1 MAIAIK
7 KTAAIAIAAGLTF
20 AGSAGIAAQDAL
32 AQDGVEQNAA
42 IANAQGEGADPS
54 TINPNAARSLTIHKI
69 LNVSKTG
76 APTGNEITDGTPG
89 AEKYTGGENVAEVK
103 FKVEELDFDIT
114 TNQGFFDAVE
124 AAKNPVTVK
133 EKVKQGGLSE
143 TVTTA
148 ADGSVQVPNVK
159 VAAYLVTE
167 LDSPEANVNGE
178 PRLNLHKSDPFV
190 VFVPMTNPKNTA
202 EWNYDVHAY
211 PKNTNTVVTKKL
223 EDENVNVGDTV
234 QYQIKGNIPGATSD
248 KDVQL
253 NSFHVVDYYNKNELS
268 NLRLSENNPVQIE
281 KAGGSPVDVPAAYY
295 TVTDEE
301 TYEFPEGDARK
312 AHYNARRTVEF
323 NEEGLKWLDANYRG
337 AKVVT
342 NWEAEF
348 SSIGDNGDGEIRNT
362 ADVPSQTGDSKSTR
376 KPGDV
381 PPPPGDTPE
390 VVSFLAKLQLLKYG
404 DGKKDNPLKGAE
416 FELYTRDLKTGK
428 CNPIEEKNKIA
439 INKVSKWTTNEKGQ
453 LTIDGLHITDKVD
466 QQIVDGKP
474 ADGGS
479 ILTGEAHTA
488 VQNGYCLL
496 ETKAPEGYERIP
508 QAFPIEFKLA
518 DRVVNDQQVATP
530 LIHAEVNNK
539 PSTKVFLPATGGMGV
554 LIIALAG
561 LAIIGGG
568 VYAARRNSQSA

>member
-1 MAIAIK
+1 MAIAMK

-20 AGSAGIAAQDAL
+20 AGSVGIAAQDAL
-32 AQDGVEQNAA
+32 AQDATPVQAEAEQNSA
-42 IANAQGEGADPS
+42 IGEGADPS
-54 TINPNAARSLTIHKI
+54 TIDPKADRSLTIHKI

-76 APTGNEITDGTPG
+76 EPTGNEITGDTP
-89 AEKYTGGENVAEVK
+89 ADEKYTGGENVADVK

-114 TNQGFFDAVE
+114 TNKGFFAAVE
-124 AAKNPVTVK
+124 AAKKPANAPLK
-133 EKVKQGGLSE
+133 KGGLSTE
-143 TVTTA
+143 VTTGE
-148 ADGSVQVPNVK
+148 DGSVEVPNVK
-159 VAAYLVTE
+159 VAAYRVTE
-167 LDSPEANVNGE
+167 LDSPKANVNGE
-178 PRLNLHKSDPFV
+178 PRLNLNKSDSFV
-190 VFVPMTNPKNTA
+190 VFVPMTNPKDTSK
-202 EWNYDVHAY
+202 WNYNVHAY

-253 NSFHVVDYYNKNELS
+253 NNFHVVDYYNKNELS
-268 NLRLSENNPVQIE
+268 NLRLSKTDPVQIE
-281 KAGGSPVDVPAAYY
+281 KADGSLVEVPANL
-295 TVTDEE
+295 
-301 TYEFPEGDARK
+301 YELTPEQDWKFNDARD
-312 AHYNARRTVEF
+312 AHYNARRTVQF
-323 NEEGLKWLDANYRG
+323 NEAGLKWLDDNHRG

-348 SSIGDNGDGEIRNT
+348 KPIGDNGDGEIRNT
-362 ADVPSQTGDSKSTR
+362 ADVPSITGESGSERT
-376 KPGDV
+376 PGDV
-381 PPPPGDTPE
+381 PPPPEDTPE
-390 VVSFLAKLQLLKYG
+390 VVTFLAKLQLLKYG
-404 DGKKDNPLKGAE
+404 DGKKDQPLKGAE

-428 CNPIEEKNKIA
+428 CNPINDDNKIKIGDVA
-439 INKVSKWTTNEKGQ
+439 KWTTNEDGQ

-496 ETKAPEGYERIP
+496 EIKAPEGYERIP

-518 DRVVNDQQVATP
+518 DRVVDDQQVASP

-539 PSTKVFLPATGGMGV
+539 PSTKKFLPATGGMGV
-554 LIIALAG
+554 LVMALAG

>member
-1 MAIAIK
+1 MAIAMK

-32 AQDGVEQNAA
+32 AQDGVEQNSA
-42 IANAQGEGADPS
+42 IGQGADPS
-54 TINPNAARSLTIHKI
+54 TIDPKAARSLTIHKI

-76 APTGNEITDGTPG
+76 APTGNEITEGTPD
-89 AEKYTGGENVAEVK
+89 AEKYTGGEKVADVK

-114 TNQGFFDAVE
+114 TNKGFFAAVE
-124 AAKNPVTVK
+124 AAKKPASAPL
-133 EKVKQGGLSE
+133 KQGGLS
-143 TVTTA
+143 TDVTTGA
-148 ADGSVQVPNVK
+148 NGSVQVPNVK
-159 VAAYLVTE
+159 VAAYRVTE
-167 LDSPEANVNGE
+167 LDSPKANVNGE

-202 EWNYDVHAY
+202 EWNYNVHAY

-234 QYQIKGNIPGATSD
+234 KYQIKGNIPGATSD

-268 NLRLSENNPVQIE
+268 NLRLSKTNPVQIE
-281 KAGGSPVDVPAAYY
+281 KADGSPVDVDPKYY
-295 TVTDEE
+295 TLTDEE
-301 TYEFPEGDARK
+301 DFTFGDDRDK
-312 AHYNARRTVEF
+312 HYNARRTVEF

-348 SSIGDNGDGEIRNT
+348 SPIGDNGDGEIRNT
-362 ADVPSQTGDSKSTR
+362 ADVPSNTGDSKSTR
-376 KPGDV
+376 EPGDV
-381 PPPPGDTPE
+381 PPPPEDTPE
-390 VVSFLAKLQLLKYG
+390 VVTFLAKLQLLKYG
-404 DGKKDNPLKGAE
+404 DGKKDQPLKGAE

-428 CNPIEEKNKIA
+428 CNPINDDNKIKIGDVA
-439 INKVSKWTTNEKGQ
+439 KWTTNEDGQ

-466 QQIVDGKP
+466 QQIVKGEPVDGGQIRDGYNP
-474 ADGGS
+474 AD
-479 ILTGEAHTA
+479 

-518 DRVVNDQQVATP
+518 DRVVDDQKVATP

-539 PSTKVFLPATGGMGV
+539 PSTKVFLPSTGGMGI
-554 LIIALAG
+554 LIVALAG

>member
-1 MAIAIK
+1 MAIALK

-20 AGSAGIAAQDAL
+20 AGSAGIAAQDAM
-32 AQDGVEQNAA
+32 AQDGVEQNSA
-42 IANAQGEGADPS
+42 IGQGADPS
-54 TINPNAARSLTIHKI
+54 TIDPEAKRSLTIHKI

-76 APTGNEITDGTPG
+76 APTGNEITGDTP
-89 AEKYTGGENVAEVK
+89 AEEKYTGGENVANVK

-114 TNQGFFDAVE
+114 TNKGFFEAVE
-124 AAKNPVTVK
+124 AAKNPASAPL
-133 EKVKQGGLSE
+133 KQGGLSTE
-143 TVTTA
+143 VTTGA
-148 ADGSVQVPNVK
+148 KGSVEVPNVK
-159 VAAYLVTE
+159 IAAYRVTE
-167 LDSPEANVNGE
+167 LESPKANVNGE

-190 VFVPMTNPKNTA
+190 VFVPMTNPKDTSK
-202 EWNYDVHAY
+202 WNYNVHAY

-268 NLRLSENNPVQIE
+268 NLRLSKTDPVQIE
-281 KAGGSPVDVPAAYY
+281 KADGSVVGVDAQYY
-295 TVTDEE
+295 TLTDEE
-301 TYEFPEGDARK
+301 DFTFGDDRDK
-312 AHYNARRTVEF
+312 QYNARRTVQF
-323 NEEGLKWLDANYRG
+323 NEAGLKWLDDNHRG

-348 SSIGDNGDGEIRNT
+348 KPIGDNGDGEIRNT
-362 ADVPSQTGDSKSTR
+362 ADVPSNRGESGSKRT
-376 KPGDV
+376 PGDV
-381 PPPPGDTPE
+381 PPPPEDTPE

-404 DGKKDNPLKGAE
+404 DGDKKNPLKGAE
-416 FELYTRDLKTGK
+416 FELYTRDLETGK
-428 CNPIEEKNKIA
+428 CNPIKDENKIKIGDVA
-439 INKVSKWTTNEKGQ
+439 KWTTNEKGQ

-466 QQIVDGKP
+466 QQIVEGKP

-496 ETKAPEGYERIP
+496 ETKAPADYERIP
-508 QAFPIEFKLA
+508 QAFPIEFELA
-518 DRVVNDQQVATP
+518 DRVVNDQKVATP

-539 PSTKVFLPATGGMGV
+539 PSTKVFLPATGGMGI
-554 LIIALAG
+554 LIVALAG
-561 LAIIGGG
+561 LAIVGGG
-568 VYAARRNSQSA
+568 VYAARRNSRTA

>member
-32 AQDGVEQNAA
+32 AQDGAEQNAA
-42 IANAQGEGADPS
+42 LANEQGEGADPS
-54 TINPNAARSLTIHKI
+54 TIDPTAERSLTIHKI

-76 APTGNEITDGTPG
+76 APTGNEITGDTP
-89 AEKYTGGENVAEVK
+89 ADEKYTGGENVAAVK
-103 FKVEELDFDIT
+103 FQVEELDYDIT
-114 TNQGFFDAVE
+114 TNKGFFEAVE
-124 AAKNPVTVK
+124 AAKNPATAK
-133 EKVKQGGLSE
+133 PKQDGLKT
-143 TVTTA
+143 TVTTGA
-148 ADGSVQVPNVK
+148 NGSVEVPNVK
-159 VAAYLVTE
+159 IAAYRVTE

-178 PRLNLHKSDPFV
+178 ARRNLNKSDSFV
-190 VFVPMTNPKNTA
+190 VFVPMTNPKDTSK
-202 EWNYDVHAY
+202 WNYNVHAY

-268 NLRLSENNPVQIE
+268 NLRLSETNPVQIE
-281 KAGGSPVDVPAAYY
+281 KADGSLVGVDAQYY
-295 TVTDEE
+295 TLTAEE
-301 TYEFPEGDARK
+301 DFTFGDDRDK
-312 AHYNARRTVEF
+312 QYNARRTVEF
-323 NEEGLKWLDANYRG
+323 NEAGLKWLDDNHRG

-348 SSIGDNGDGEIRNT
+348 SPIGDNGDGEIRNT
-362 ADVPSQTGDSKSTR
+362 ADVPSITGETGSER
-376 KPGDV
+376 KPKDV
-381 PPPPGDTPE
+381 PPPPEDTPE
-390 VVSFLAKLQLLKYG
+390 VVTFLAKLQLLKYG
-404 DGKKDNPLKGAE
+404 DGKKDQPLEGAE

-428 CNPIEEKNKIA
+428 CNPVNDENKIKIGDA
-439 INKVSKWTTNEKGQ
+439 AKWTTNEKGQ

-466 QQIVDGKP
+466 QQIVNGQP

-508 QAFPIEFKLA
+508 QAFPIEFELA

>member
-1 MAIAIK
+1 MAIAMK

-32 AQDGVEQNAA
+32 AQDGVEQNSA
-42 IANAQGEGADPS
+42 IGQGADPS
-54 TINPNAARSLTIHKI
+54 TIDPKAARSLTIHKI

-76 APTGNEITDGTPG
+76 APTGNKITEGTPD
-89 AEKYTGGENVAEVK
+89 AEKYTGGEKVADVK

-114 TNQGFFDAVE
+114 TNKGFFAAVE
-124 AAKNPVTVK
+124 AAKKPASAPL
-133 EKVKQGGLSE
+133 KQGGLS
-143 TVTTA
+143 TDVTTGA
-148 ADGSVQVPNVK
+148 NGSVQVPNVK
-159 VAAYLVTE
+159 VAAYRVTE
-167 LDSPEANVNGE
+167 LDSPKANVNGE

-202 EWNYDVHAY
+202 EWNYNVHAY

-223 EDENVNVGDTV
+223 KDENVNVGDTV
-234 QYQIKGNIPGATSD
+234 KYQIKGNIPGATSD

-253 NSFHVVDYYNKNELS
+253 NSFHVVDYYNKNELT
-268 NLRLSENNPVQIE
+268 NLRLSETNPVQIE
-281 KAGGSPVDVPAAYY
+281 KADGSLETVDTKYY
-295 TVTDEE
+295 TLTDQEDW
-301 TYEFPEGDARK
+301 TFGDDRD
-312 AHYNARRTVEF
+312 AHYNARRTVQF

-348 SSIGDNGDGEIRNT
+348 SPIGDNGDGEIRNT

-390 VVSFLAKLQLLKYG
+390 VVTFLAKLQLLKYG
-404 DGKKDNPLKGAE
+404 DGKKDQPLEGAE

-428 CNPIEEKNKIA
+428 CNPIKDENKIKIGDVA
-439 INKVSKWTTNEKGQ
+439 KWTTNEKGQ

-466 QQIVDGKP
+466 QQIVNGQP
-474 ADGGS
+474 ADGGQ
-479 ILTGEAHTA
+479 IRDGYNPAD

-518 DRVVNDQQVATP
+518 DRVTNEQKVASP

-539 PSTKVFLPATGGMGV
+539 PSTKKFLPATGGMGV
-554 LIIALAG
+554 LVMVLAG

>member
-1 MAIAIK
+1 MAIAMK

-54 TINPNAARSLTIHKI
+54 TIDPKADRSLTIHKI

-76 APTGNEITDGTPG
+76 APTGNEITDDTPD
-89 AEKYTGGENVAEVK
+89 AEKYTGGENVADVK

-114 TNQGFFDAVE
+114 TNKGFFAAVE
-124 AAKNPVTVK
+124 AAKNPASAPLK
-133 EKVKQGGLSE
+133 KGGLSTE
-143 TVTTA
+143 VTTGK
-148 ADGSVQVPNVK
+148 DGSVQVPNVK
-159 VAAYLVTE
+159 VAAYRVTE
-167 LDSPEANVNGE
+167 LDSPDANVNGE
-178 PRLNLHKSDPFV
+178 ARRNLHKSDSFV
-190 VFVPMTNPKNTA
+190 VFVPMTNPKDTSK
-202 EWNYDVHAY
+202 WNYNVHAY

-253 NSFHVVDYYNKNELS
+253 NNFHVVDYYNKNELS
-268 NLRLSENNPVQIE
+268 NLRLSKTDPVQIE
-281 KAGGSPVDVPAAYY
+281 KADGSVVGVDAQYY
-295 TVTDEE
+295 TLTDEE
-301 TYEFPEGDARK
+301 DFSFGDDRDK
-312 AHYNARRTVEF
+312 HYNARRTVEF
-323 NEEGLKWLDANYRG
+323 NEAGLKWLDDNHRG

-348 SSIGDNGDGEIRNT
+348 KPIGDNGDGEIRNT
-362 ADVPSQTGDSKSTR
+362 ADVPSITGESGSKRT
-376 KPGDV
+376 PGDV
-381 PPPPGDTPE
+381 PPPPEDTPE
-390 VVSFLAKLQLLKYG
+390 VVTFLAKLQLLKYG
-404 DGKKDNPLKGAE
+404 DGKKDQPLKGAE

-428 CNPIEEKNKIA
+428 CNPINDDNKIKIGDVA
-439 INKVSKWTTNEKGQ
+439 KWTTNEDGQ

-466 QQIVDGKP
+466 QQIVKGEPVDGGQIRDGYNP
-474 ADGGS
+474 AD
-479 ILTGEAHTA
+479 

-518 DRVVNDQQVATP
+518 DRVVDDQKVATP

-539 PSTKVFLPATGGMGV
+539 PSTKVFLPSTGGMGI
-554 LIIALAG
+554 LIVALAG

>member
-1 MAIAIK
+1 MAIALK
-7 KTAAIAIAAGLTF
+7 KTAAIAVAAGLTF
-20 AGSAGIAAQDAL
+20 AGSAGIAAQDAM

-42 IANAQGEGADPS
+42 LANEKGEGADPS
-54 TINPNAARSLTIHKI
+54 TIDPNADRSLTIHKI

-76 APTGNEITDGTPG
+76 APTGNEITGDTP
-89 AEKYTGGENVAEVK
+89 AEEKYTGGENVADVK
-103 FKVEELDFDIT
+103 FKVEELDYDIT
-114 TNQGFFDAVE
+114 TNKGFFEAVE
-124 AAKNPVTVK
+124 AAKNPATA
-133 EKVKQGGLSE
+133 KVKQGGLSTE
-143 TVTTA
+143 VTTGKN
-148 ADGSVQVPNVK
+148 GSVEVPNVK
-159 VAAYLVTE
+159 VAAYRVTE

-178 PRLNLHKSDPFV
+178 ARRNLHKSDSFV
-190 VFVPMTNPKNTA
+190 VFVPMTNPKDTSK
-202 EWNYDVHAY
+202 WNYNVHAY

-234 QYQIKGNIPGATSD
+234 KYQIKGNIPGATSD

-268 NLRLSENNPVQIE
+268 NLRLSKTNPVQIE
-281 KAGGSPVDVPAAYY
+281 KADGSPVDVDPKYY
-295 TVTDEE
+295 TLTDEE
-301 TYEFPEGDARK
+301 DFTFGDDRDK
-312 AHYNARRTVEF
+312 HYNARRTVEF

-348 SSIGDNGDGEIRNT
+348 SPIGDNGDGEIRNT
-362 ADVPSQTGDSKSTR
+362 ADVPSNTGDSKSTR
-376 KPGDV
+376 EPGDV
-381 PPPPGDTPE
+381 PPPPEDTPE
-390 VVSFLAKLQLLKYG
+390 VVTFLAKLQLLKYG
-404 DGKKDNPLKGAE
+404 DGKKDQPLKGAE

-428 CNPIEEKNKIA
+428 CNPINDDNKIKIGDVA
-439 INKVSKWTTNEKGQ
+439 KWTTNEDGQ

-466 QQIVDGKP
+466 QQIVKGEP
-474 ADGGS
+474 ADGGQ
-479 ILTGEAHTA
+479 IRDGYNPAD

-518 DRVVNDQQVATP
+518 DRVVDDQKVATP

-539 PSTKVFLPATGGMGV
+539 PSTKVFLPSTGGMGI
-554 LIIALAG
+554 LIVALAG

-568 VYAARRNSQSA
+568 VYAARRNSRTA